1 MSHAEVMSVY
11 FHTNRHIQHADAP
24 ADLRIHHGWWN
35 SSSQPRRGAIHFGAL
50 DPIDCER
57 LNLSTQVCARRQR
70 RQQQATKTLAATQ
83 KYAWVVS
90 KSATARRDKLLRRNR
105 RPILLVDTDVIF
117 QCSAAEILERFHR
130 FNTSLVVGAEARL
143 WPMSVPPS
151 QEDPWPRPTHA
162 TSLRYPNSGMI
173 MGTAAT
179 FSRLES
185 VLRNLHG
192 FPCCRPL
199 PDERRCI
206 LGDQGCLQAALLSG
220 QISYSLDTTGS
231 LFLNAHGVRK
241 KDLAPRAGRV
251 VYTPTGRTPCI
262 LHSNG
267 LHRELLGK
275 LWWRVPRVAWI
286 VDPACSKTGDCHHV
300 SGGGGGGDFCCV
312 NCTDG
317 DANQRSAIARA
328 AASCREGSERTHV
341 NARAAH
347 AIPPST

>member
-24 ADLRIHHGWWN
+24 ADLHIHHGWWN

-151 QEDPWPRPTHA
+151 QAVPSPYAPILRPCVRQPFPPAQEDPWPRPTHA

-206 LGDQGCLQAALLSG
+206 LGDQGCLQVRRFH
-220 QISYSLDTTGS
+220 ISDEHT
-231 LFLNAHGVRK
+231 
-241 KDLAPRAGRV
+241 
-251 VYTPTGRTPCI
+251 
-262 LHSNG
+262 
-267 LHRELLGK
+267 
-275 LWWRVPRVAWI
+275 
-286 VDPACSKTGDCHHV
+286 
-300 SGGGGGGDFCCV
+300 
-312 NCTDG
+312 
-317 DANQRSAIARA
+317 
-328 AASCREGSERTHV
+328 
-341 NARAAH
+341 
-347 AIPPST
+347 